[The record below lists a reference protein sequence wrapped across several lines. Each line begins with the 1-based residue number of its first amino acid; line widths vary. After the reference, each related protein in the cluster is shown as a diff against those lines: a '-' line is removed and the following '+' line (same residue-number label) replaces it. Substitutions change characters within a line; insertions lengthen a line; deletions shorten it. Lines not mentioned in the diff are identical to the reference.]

1 MDSSG
6 NKIKFKQN
14 NTIGKDQNGS
24 WVIKVVILS
33 VVLSAMLYFASQQIL
48 KNVNYMFSVLVLFL
62 IISTGIVFDII
73 GVAVTAADE
82 APFHALASRKNPAS
96 KQAIKLIRNANRVS
110 SFCNDVVG
118 DICGVVTGTTCA
130 LIVARLAAVHN
141 FFATAL
147 FGVLLSSFA
156 ASLMIGGKAAGKTY
170 GMRNSN
176 NIVYRV
182 SLFLNI
188 FSGQKKSSKNG

>member
-1 MDSSG
+1 MDNSN

-14 NTIGKDQNGS
+14 TTIGKDQNGG
-24 WVIKVVILS
+24 WVIRVVILS
-33 VVLSAMLYFASQQIL
+33 IVLSAMLYFVSQQIL
-48 KNVNYMFSVLVLFL
+48 KNTTYVLSILVLFI
-62 IISTGIVFDII
+62 IISIGILFDII

-82 APFHALASRKNPAS
+82 APFHAMASRKNLPA
-96 KQAIKLIRNANRVS
+96 KRAIKLIRNANRVS

-118 DICGVVTGTTCA
+118 DICGIVTGTTCA
-130 LIVARLAAVHN
+130 LIVASLAAVN
-141 FFATAL
+141 DFFGAAL

-176 NIVYRV
+176 NIVYKV
-182 SLFLNI
+182 SVFLNV
-188 FSGQKKSSKNG
+188 FSREKNSRKSS

>member
-1 MDSSG
+1 MGNNG
-6 NKIKFKQN
+6 NKIKFKLN
-14 NTIGKDQNGS
+14 NTIGKDQNGG
-24 WVIKVVILS
+24 WVIRVVILS
-33 VVLSAMLYFASQQIL
+33 VVLSAMLYFVSQQIL
-48 KNVNYMFSVLVLFL
+48 KNVTYMLSVLVLFF
-62 IISTGIVFDII
+62 IIFTSIVFDII

-96 KQAIKLIRNANRVS
+96 KKAIKLIKNANRVS

-130 LIVARLAAVHN
+130 LIVAKLAAVN
-141 FFATAL
+141 DFFGTAV
-147 FGVLLSSFA
+147 FGVLISSFA

-176 NIVYRV
+176 NIVYKV

-188 FSGQKKSSKNG
+188 FSRPKKHIRNS